1 MLILPPMHPVHV
13 TQKLRAG
20 CLSLHQNLAFWARKL
35 FKVLVCY
42 MDVVLILT
50 LDIRS
55 HSFASNFFEIHAAVL
70 GSARPVLAKAPMFEE
85 LYFQILGSFR
95 VAPGESLL
103 GTGPTGIQFTFLFVF
118 SLLVKDFYVFAV
130 VDNL

>member
-1 MLILPPMHPVHV
+1 MLILPPMHTVHV
-13 TQKLRAG
+13 TQELRAC

-55 HSFASNFFEIHAAVL
+55 HSFARNFFEI
-70 GSARPVLAKAPMFEE
+70 
-85 LYFQILGSFR
+85 
-95 VAPGESLL
+95 
-103 GTGPTGIQFTFLFVF
+103 
-118 SLLVKDFYVFAV
+118 
-130 VDNL
+130 